1 MSKTTAKRKR
11 EKNSGRTRPDSLSAG
26 ARDLLIGTLLKP
38 LRSGSLRSAL
48 LAELGAGNESVEEA
62 LREPAM
68 VRGVRDAAA
77 AAVMEAIPAVLAAQ
91 LARALEDKGVAKE
104 FLAAVGVLEIPA
116 ERSDEAGAAVSG
128 FDRALVE
135 GLREALGLPEVKG

>member
-1 MSKTTAKRKR
+1 
-11 EKNSGRTRPDSLSAG
+11 
-26 ARDLLIGTLLKP
+26 
-38 LRSGSLRSAL
+38 
-48 LAELGAGNESVEEA
+48 
-62 LREPAM
+62 M